1 MKTLKILFAVSAV
14 LLALASCSISKEY
27 LNRTGNKDDISQY
40 QDIFDY
46 LATNPN
52 LIVKGNSVS
61 VKGVESF
68 SGNNAPLILVD
79 GFEVSNI
86 ATIPVTEISDVTVL
100 RTPAECAPY
109 GFRGGSGVILITLK
123 KK

>member
-1 MKTLKILFAVSAV
+1 MLLFGDLQA
-14 LLALASCSISKEY
+14 
-27 LNRTGNKDDISQY
+27 
-40 QDIFDY
+40 
-46 LATNPN
+46 
-52 LIVKGNSVS
+52 KGSSVS